1 MEHYYQT
8 HPSFRH
14 AVDCVIF
21 GFDNTSIKL
30 LLVHRKFEPFKGKW
44 SVIGGFLKKAETL
57 YNAAQR
63 IVHDLTGLDN
73 VFLEQ
78 LHTFSELDRD
88 PGARVLSTAYYALL
102 KINEYD
108 KERTESKN
116 AKWFKLDQLPS
127 LIFDHEKMLSCALKQ
142 IQQRNRYKPIG
153 LELLPEKFTIPQLQ
167 RLYESIYGKT
177 FDNANFRK
185 KILSFGFLKRL
196 DEKDKNYSKRGAYY
210 YYFDKNKLSER
221 TDDNMLFLM

>member
-1 MEHYYQT
+1 
-8 HPSFRH
+8 
-14 AVDCVIF
+14 VIF

-44 SVIGGFLKKAETL
+44 SVIGGFLKKTETL

-88 PGARVLSTAYYALL
+88 SGARVLSTAYYALL
-102 KINEYD
+102 KINEYN

-116 AKWFKLDQLPS
+116 AKWFELDQLPS
-127 LIFDHEKMLSCALKQ
+127 LIFDHGKMLSCALKQ
-142 IQQRNRYKPIG
+142 IQQKNRYKPIG

-177 FDNANFRK
+177 FDSANFRK

-196 DEKDKNYSKRGAYY
+196 DEKDKKFSKRGAYY
-210 YYFDKNKLSER
+210 YNFDENKLKER
-221 TDDNMLFLM
+221 TGDNMLFLM